1 MRNCLKN
8 WRCHQCDTD
17 NPSRSSPAA
26 EFKCRWD
33 DERWGRGGRLQRRES
48 ERINDKMNRVPRN
61 QLGFGFG
68 PHALSSRSP
77 GGSWRTREKLDL
89 RRTGAALIPPR
100 SHRDL
105 KTAERRAVGPISILV
120 RHLPLYLVLKIL
132 FPVLSLPHS
141 SFVYCRPW
149 LLIMY
154 LRLRLHVHLFFSY
167 NMYQ

>member
-1 MRNCLKN
+1 
-8 WRCHQCDTD
+8 
-17 NPSRSSPAA
+17 
-26 EFKCRWD
+26 
-33 DERWGRGGRLQRRES
+33 
-48 ERINDKMNRVPRN
+48 MNRVPRN
-61 QLGFGFG
+61 QLGFGLG

-105 KTAERRAVGPISILV
+105 KTAERPAVGPISILV

-132 FPVLSLPHS
+132 FPVLFLPHS

-154 LRLRLHVHLFFSY
+154 LRLRLRVLLFLSISKNAAIKVIIKIIKVIKFNAKTALGAAANATIFWLIIKKLSLISISIY
-167 NMYQ
+167 CVLKS